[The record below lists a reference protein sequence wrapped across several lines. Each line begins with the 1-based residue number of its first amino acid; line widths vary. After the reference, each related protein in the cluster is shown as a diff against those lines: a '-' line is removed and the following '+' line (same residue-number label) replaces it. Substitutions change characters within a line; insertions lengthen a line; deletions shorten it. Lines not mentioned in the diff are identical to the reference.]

1 MLPKYKNPRLKFE
14 KGEQKFF
21 LNNILL
27 ENNITTTDLAKVA
40 EVSSRTIRDWCREK
54 YNITEKAVL
63 KICEAYS
70 INPPSDMD
78 QLKSGW
84 QKEMLSKCI
93 RGGQSCYS
101 MYGNF
106 STPEGRRLGG
116 HRALQILREKGLAA
130 WTSKPFSLPR
140 KSEKLAEFVGIMLGD
155 GHVGKLQIEIT
166 LNSLIEEK
174 YVEYI
179 SNLCNDLFGCFPKI
193 LKRKDCNAFSIY
205 YNGINLVQYLN
216 WIGLNTGDK
225 VKQQASVPLW
235 IRLNNDYSRICCR
248 GLIDT
253 DGCIAIHRY
262 YVNNK
267 RYFYKKLIFT
277 NHSIPLANFVY
288 DTLYQNGLHPKMY
301 SRLEK
306 RRVWLYN
313 SNEVQKYLNIFGT
326 SNEKLLKFKE
336 SGLDGKA
343 ASC

>member
-1 MLPKYKNPRLKFE
+1 MLPKYKNSRVKFNN
-14 KGEQKFF
+14 GEQTDFLTRLFLEKKIGTTELAEIVKVSPRTVRDWKREKFYIP
-21 LNNILL
+21 LKTLL
-27 ENNITTTDLAKVA
+27 YLCDKYKIKHPPNLKAKVIA
-40 EVSSRTIRDWCREK
+40 WEKHKLDISKKGGLAHFKKYGIIGTRESR
-54 YNITEKAVL
+54 
-63 KICEAYS
+63 
-70 INPPSDMD
+70 
-78 QLKSGW
+78 
-84 QKEMLSKCI
+84 I
-93 RGGQSCYS
+93 RGGIA
-101 MYGNF
+101 GLK
-106 STPEGRRLGG
+106 R
-116 HRALQILREKGLAA
+116 LRELGLAVPIK
-130 WTSKPFSLPR
+130 TFNSPP
-140 KSEKLAEFVGIMLGD
+140 KSMKLAEFVGIMLGD

-174 YVEYI
+174 YVEYV

-193 LKRKDCNAFSIY
+193 LKRKDCNAFSVY
-205 YNGINLVQYLN
+205 YNGINLVRYLN
-216 WIGLNTGDK
+216 WIGLNIGDK

-235 IRLNNDYSRICCR
+235 VRSNDGYSRICCR

-277 NHSIPLANFVY
+277 NHSIPIANFVY
-288 DTLYQNGLHPKMY
+288 NTLYQNGLHPKMY